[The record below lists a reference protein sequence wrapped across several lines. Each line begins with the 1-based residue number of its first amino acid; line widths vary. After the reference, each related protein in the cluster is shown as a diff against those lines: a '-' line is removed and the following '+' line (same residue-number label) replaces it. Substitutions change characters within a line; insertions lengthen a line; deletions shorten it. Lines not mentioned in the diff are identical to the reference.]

1 MELNKVLIIGNLTR
15 DPEMRDTPASQVV
28 TMGLASNRRFGG
40 RDGSE
45 RQEEV
50 LFIDVE
56 AWGKTAEHCQAYLR
70 KGSQVLVEGRLR
82 MNQWEAQDGTKR
94 SKILIVADRVQFGAK
109 PADEQQEQAAAP
121 PRPRRATA
129 GAGAAAAGR
138 DDLGW

>member
-1 MELNKVLIIGNLTR
+1 MELNKVLLIGNLTR

-28 TMGLASNRRFGG
+28 SMGLACNRRFGG
-40 RDGSE
+40 RDGAE

-56 AWGKTAEHCQAYLR
+56 AWGKTAEHCQAYLK

-94 SKILIVADRVQFGAK
+94 TKLLIVADRVQFGAK
-109 PADEQQEQAAAP
+109 PADEQEQAAAP
-121 PRPRRATA
+121 SRPRRATA
-129 GAGAAAAGR
+129 GAGAARQTA
-138 DDLGW
+138 DDGLGF